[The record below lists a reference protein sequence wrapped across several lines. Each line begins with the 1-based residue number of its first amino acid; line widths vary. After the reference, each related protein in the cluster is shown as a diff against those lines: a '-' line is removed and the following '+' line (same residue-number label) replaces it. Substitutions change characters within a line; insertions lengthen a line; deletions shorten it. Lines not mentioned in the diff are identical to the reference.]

1 MRIQL
6 IKLLA
11 SLLAGCIVMI
21 LHEFPK
27 ALLYNRLNKSQDP
40 KKKRNIYK
48 LYQYIDP
55 IGLLFCLTNQTGF
68 SKPYMYRLKN
78 RRNNLILGLC
88 GFITLFIIFI
98 VSVITIRTQNTY
110 SVPLQ
115 YNPGDSFLR
124 LLYQF
129 SLIYTA
135 LISLSMLLVNLF
147 PVSVFDMG
155 LCIAAKSP
163 SRYFT
168 IIKND
173 YFVKVLLIFT
183 VIFGFLRDISMT
195 AVTFSVTYNI
205 PWERIRQWIFHS
217 N

>member
-11 SLLAGCIVMI
+11 AFFAGCIVMI

-27 ALLYNRLNKSQDP
+27 ALLYNGLNKNQDP

-55 IGLLFCLTNQTGF
+55 IGILFCITTQAGF

-78 RRNNLILGLC
+78 RKSNLLLGIC
-88 GFITLFIIFI
+88 GFVSLFLVFA
-98 VSVITIRTQNTY
+98 VSVVIIKVQHDFSSPLEWNPSNS
-110 SVPLQ
+110 SVML
-115 YNPGDSFLR
+115 F
-124 LLYQF
+124 YQF
-129 SLIYTA
+129 SMLYTA
-135 LISLSMLLVNLF
+135 LISITMFFVNLF
-147 PVSVFDMG
+147 PVSTFDMG

-163 SRYFT
+163 SRYFS

-173 YFVKVLLIFT
+173 YLIKVMLIFVVLFQLLT
-183 VIFGFLRDISMT
+183 DISWYIL
-195 AVTFSVTYNI
+195 AQVL
-205 PWERIRQWIFHS
+205 
-217 N
+217 